1 MAWYNITELQH
12 KYNNN
17 TRIIFTGLDTIEIN
31 LLHTF
36 WNYLG
41 KGNITKLIYFVCQTI
56 ESRKT
61 LISFGCYIEKS
72 LFRCLIKNIIRKLQF
87 SLPLQK
93 SNSGT
98 LSFHSIHFFEVFSCD
113 EQLKKWRR
121 HSVCSFVRSSFR
133 SLFFFLVAFEF
144 YLVLKSVNGVSRK
157 FQGCFK

>member
-17 TRIIFTGLDTIEIN
+17 TRIIFMGLYTIKIN
-31 LLHTF
+31 LLHSF

-41 KGNITKLIYFVCQTI
+41 EGNITKLIYSVCQTI
-56 ESRKT
+56 ELRMT
-61 LISFGCYIEKS
+61 LISFGCHIEKS

-98 LSFHSIHFFEVFSCD
+98 LSFQSIYFFEVFYYNYMFLRLHLYWSLCF
-113 EQLKKWRR
+113 LYFFIWKAISR
-121 HSVCSFVRSSFR
+121 VSFIALL
-133 SLFFFLVAFEF
+133 SLN
-144 YLVLKSVNGVSRK
+144 K
-157 FQGCFK
+157 